1 MNTMTHIEH
10 NRPAR
15 RRGELTNDRGSRRI
29 SAAINAQR
37 RLDSRRGDSPRIK
50 SNPFVASDPS
60 YAYLSRVHE

>member
-1 MNTMTHIEH
+1 MTHPEH

-37 RLDSRRGDSPRIK
+37 RLNSRRADGPRIK
-50 SNPFVASDPS
+50 ADPFDPSDPS
-60 YAYLSRVHE
+60 FAYPRRVHD